1 MRVGTFGKITQI
13 IEGSEMGR
21 NFSNCFWG
29 FLEDIYIIEIPVDQL
44 KKNKICWYGININFI
59 MW

>member
-44 KKNKICWYGININFI
+44 KKNKIC
-59 MW
+59 